1 MNERTGSF
9 LYVFQP
15 NNSIYAYVPSARH
28 GHTAVLVDNKIYFQG
43 GSGATTPVIDNFFYL
58 DVSNTFDIKLLPWTD
73 LSYKVSSARITGASC
88 VNEIKNDSIFFIGGG
103 GPVQKFDLA
112 TQSWSNPLIS
122 GNEPLNITGINC
134 VVSKDAIYIFGGNT
148 LNNLYILNTS
158 TLTWTVSTATNA
170 PTARFRYSVTLL
182 PNGDAL
188 YIGGMTPD
196 RTLLPIADIP
206 TYNVNSDSWR
216 TITTSGQVPA
226 TRAGHTA
233 TFISKYDQ
241 ILIIDGF
248 QVAGIVALDATKFVW
263 SVPAVSNSGSGILPG
278 LFWHT
283 STLIGDYIFVAFG
296 EYVDNQ
302 PSSNTYLLDISQKNN
317 YMWTSSYT
325 PTNAVSPSSTSSSTS
340 PSSPSN
346 PSPPS
351 NSSSSSNSATSPSP
365 TTTDSP
371 SSSSN
376 MIVIIVGGIA
386 GGTIVSV
393 LLVAAIFFGIRRIR
407 RRSVKVDQPPYNK
420 NQPPYNQP
428 PYNNQVSTDKDTIVS
443 EHSPSNVKLLQMGEL
458 ISSAICQSPTTCIV
472 PNIAFRFWELE
483 IFSFIIDFDFSQRIP
498 NLINCRNSG
507 HFSVAL
513 VDVIK

>member
-1 MNERTGSF
+1 
-9 LYVFQP
+9 
-15 NNSIYAYVPSARH
+15 H

-43 GSGATTPVIDNFFYL
+43 GSGPTTPVIDNFFYL
-58 DVSNTFDIKLLPWTD
+58 DVSKTFDIKLLPWTD

-88 VNEIKNDSIFFIGGG
+88 VNEIKNDSIFFIGGR

-196 RTLLPIADIP
+196 RTLLPIAD
-206 TYNVNSDSWR
+206 
-216 TITTSGQVPA
+216 TTSGQVPA

-248 QVAGIVALDATKFVW
+248 QGAGIVALDATKFVW

-302 PSSNTYLLDISQKNN
+302 PSANTYLLDISQKNN
-317 YMWTSSYT
+317 YMWTTSYT
-325 PTNAVSPSSTSSSTS
+325 PTNAVSPSSTSSSIS

-346 PSPPS
+346 PSPSS
-351 NSSSSSNSATSPSP
+351 NSSSSSNSATS
-365 TTTDSP
+365 DSP

-376 MIVIIVGGIA
+376 MIVIIVVGIA

-393 LLVAAIFFGIRRIR
+393 LLITAIFFGIRRIR
-407 RRSVKVDQPPYNK
+407 RRGVK
-420 NQPPYNQP
+420 
-428 PYNNQVSTDKDTIVS
+428 VSTDKDTIVS

-472 PNIAFRFWELE
+472 PNIAFIFWELE

-498 NLINCRNSG
+498 NLIDCRNSG

-513 VDVIK
+513 VDVVK